1 MARTNLSLG
10 NLYRAVSGS
19 VRTSQQVSI
28 GGLGA
33 AAANSS
39 FTSFAI
45 DSVTFNVPTYTYIVE
60 STTENASF
68 TFGTSGSLFST
79 KVSTQANNYTCSFSN
94 ANFTVGTP
102 TYPGGIF
109 PINAA
114 SVSASQYSEATS
126 VLTLGYADGYNINAT
141 NHGSKTTKTLYAV
154 DVYNTINQP
163 DFCLLFG
170 TKVKTASGTE
180 LNVEDL
186 VVGDRIKAWVP
197 AGLPDESQDIESDQL
212 DWRFYMLEESDG
224 EAQDV
229 VVKDI
234 TFNFASGYYELNDGL
249 IKATGT
255 HPLWVY
261 DVEINKYH
269 FKAIQDIVIGD
280 KVITYT
286 DADGLV
292 EVEVTDIGIINEDI
306 EIVTINVENAD
317 VYLANGIV
325 SHNKG
330 TTTQPYIPSS
340 GLRMYLD
347 PSKAAST
354 NGTATTDWLD
364 LSGYGTGLRPA
375 GVANAAGISGKSN
388 PAYNAGATRKDK
400 YWTGASNAFWYKDS
414 TTNINGGYTQFNTSA
429 FTVICWF
436 RFATH
441 PANGYYNF
449 FNKQDVSGT
458 RQISMYINS
467 NGSGTYYIHE
477 GSSVQYIG
485 SNTSLTANVWY
496 MASYTAALSG
506 TNVGYFDK
514 TSTGTISNGAKD
526 YTTSALIQVGGN
538 YAENNYYFAGGQI
551 GPVLFYNRQL
561 SGTEIGQVYDYFSPS
576 YK

>member
-10 NLYRAVSGS
+10 NLFRAVSGS
-19 VRTSQQVSI
+19 VRSGQASI
-28 GGLGA
+28 GQFSGNT
-33 AAANSS
+33 ANSAFS
-39 FTSFAI
+39 SFATDAI
-45 DSVTFNVPTYTYIVE
+45 TVTVPTFTYIVE
-60 STTENASF
+60 STTENAQFLF
-68 TFGTSGSLFST
+68 TVTGSLFYS
-79 KVSTQANNYTCSFSN
+79 KVQQVTNNYTCSFNSTV
-94 ANFTVGTP
+94 FSVGTRTSATGP
-102 TYPGGIF
+102 SIF
-109 PINAA
+109 PITPNAITA
-114 SVSASQYSEATS
+114 STYSETSAS
-126 VLTLGYADGYNINAT
+126 LTMNYADGYNLSASNYNTPA
-141 NHGSKTTKTLYAV
+141 TKTLYAV

-170 TKVKTASGTE
+170 TKITLANNTE
-180 LNVEDL
+180 IDVEDL
-186 VVGDRIKAWVP
+186 NVGDIIKAWVP

-212 DWRFYMLEESDG
+212 DWRFYMLDG
-224 EAQDV
+224 ADGSAQNV
-229 VVKDI
+229 TVKDI
-234 TFNFASGYYELNDGL
+234 TFNFAEGYFSLNNGL

-255 HPLWVY
+255 HPLWIW
-261 DVEINKYH
+261 DVETNKYH
-269 FKAIQDIVIGD
+269 FKAIQDVLIGD
-280 KVITYT
+280 KVVKYDETNGVT
-286 DADGLV
+286 ET
-292 EVEVTDIGIINEDI
+292 EVYDIALIKEDI

-364 LSGYGTGLRPA
+364 LGGYGTGVRPA
-375 GVANAAGISGKSN
+375 GVVNSAGISGKSN
-388 PAYNAGATRKDK
+388 PTYNNGATRKDK
-400 YWTGASNAFWYKDS
+400 YWQGASNAFWYKDS
-414 TTNINGGYTQFNTSA
+414 TTNINGGYTQFNTSE
-429 FTVICWF
+429 FSVICWF

-449 FNKQDVSGT
+449 FNKQDVLGT
-458 RQISMYINS
+458 RNISMYINS
-467 NGSGTYYIHE
+467 NGSGTYFIHE
-477 GSSVQYIG
+477 GSTVQYNG
-485 SNTSLTANVWY
+485 SNTSLTANIWY
-496 MASYTAALSG
+496 MASYTAKLSG

-538 YAENNYYFAGGQI
+538 YAENSYYFTGQI

-561 SGTEIGQVYDYFSPS
+561 TGTEIGQIYDYFSPS